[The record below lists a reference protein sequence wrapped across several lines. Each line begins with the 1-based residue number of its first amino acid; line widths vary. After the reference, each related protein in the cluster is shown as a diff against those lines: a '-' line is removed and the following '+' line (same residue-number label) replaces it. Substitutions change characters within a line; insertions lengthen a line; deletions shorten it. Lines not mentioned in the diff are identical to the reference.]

1 MTHYE
6 FLRTEKDK
14 EMPIE
19 KVRKMLPL
27 DWEAMKKLGYDEDDL
42 DMLEGEITDAIT
54 AHLCPGDF
62 LPGEHHEDRD
72 CPNDCTACWGGYVEL
87 VKGAAK

>member
-1 MTHYE
+1 MTN
-6 FLRTEKDK
+6 K

-27 DWEAMKKLGYDEDDL
+27 DWEAMKKLGHDEDDL

-54 AHLCPGDF
+54 AYLCPGDF

-72 CPNDCTACWGGYVEL
+72 CR
-87 VKGAAK
+87 

>member
-1 MTHYE
+1 MTN
-6 FLRTEKDK
+6 K

-27 DWEAMKKLGYDEDDL
+27 DWEAMEKLGHDEDDL

-54 AHLCPGDF
+54 AYLCPGDF
-62 LPGEHHEDRD
+62 LPGEHHHEDRD
-72 CPNDCTACWGGYVEL
+72 CPKDCTACWGGYVEL
-87 VKGAAK
+87 VKEAAK